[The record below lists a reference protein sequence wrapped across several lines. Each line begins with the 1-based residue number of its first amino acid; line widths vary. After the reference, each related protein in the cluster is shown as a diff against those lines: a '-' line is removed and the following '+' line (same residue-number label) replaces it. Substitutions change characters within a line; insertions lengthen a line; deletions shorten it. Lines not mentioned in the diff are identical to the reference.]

1 MASKK
6 KCANLHL
13 TGSNVTRSLE
23 EAQAKPMNHTALHR
37 VVKRAGL
44 VLGLLGCSCLL
55 SSCTTCGSILGYL
68 LRLPFN
74 VLNAFLTY

>member
-1 MASKK
+1 M
-6 KCANLHL
+6 NL
-13 TGSNVTRSLE
+13 TSL
-23 EAQAKPMNHTALHR
+23 PR
-37 VVKRAGL
+37 VVKHAGL

-55 SSCTTCGSILGYL
+55 SSCTTCGSIIGYL